1 MKRSEE
7 EEEHKQVDGQ
17 QVCLLPGVSFTV
29 IFSGDNIFK
38 QLSTRDP
45 NKQRRKQTGQ
55 VMWRSQQQEVT
66 TTNNRAQQ

>member
-7 EEEHKQVDGQ
+7 EEEHKQVGGQ
-17 QVCLLPGVSFTV
+17 QVCLLPGVSFAV

-55 VMWRSQQQEVT
+55 VMWRSQQREVT